1 MEIRSINNS
10 MQSQMR
16 SISPQAEAPRRAIS
30 EGDSSAQDRM
40 LRTEAN
46 RVDRLEVGFGNNS
59 VNTTS
64 AALQAIDI
72 NFELSRRV
80 VPSPEE
86 LREASLERRA
96 EQQAN
101 EEALREQT
109 AAIVGLT
116 NTDQPTPRSNSTPVS
131 PPEAFRPVPAPAVNN
146 YNNSAAIMNSPTTEI
161 TTPAPEP
168 ATPNTINQPDDM
180 AGTPASQTASTL
192 PGNRLNLLA

>member
-16 SISPQAEAPRRAIS
+16 SISPQAEAPRRVIS
-30 EGDSSAQDRM
+30 EGDNPAQNRM
-40 LRTEAN
+40 VQNEAN

-131 PPEAFRPVPAPAVNN
+131 TPEAFRPEPASAVNN
-146 YNNSAAIMNSPTTEI
+146 YNNTSTVVDTPTTEI
-161 TTPAPEP
+161 ATPAPDT
-168 ATPNTINQPDDM
+168 ATPNTTNQPDNM
-180 AGTPASQTASTL
+180 ADTPASQTASTL